1 MCEDK
6 LAHLREFVCIK
17 LYRKHNYCFIRF
29 SRLLNSLNLNI
40 NFHTLKFQ
48 N

>member
-17 LYRKHNYCFIRF
+17 LYRKYNYYVL
-29 SRLLNSLNLNI
+29 SGLADY
-40 NFHTLKFQ
+40 
-48 N
+48 